1 MERRLVSRA
10 EAMVDLPEAERPV
23 SQIVR
28 PFWWRRRERWG
39 WVREGD
45 QVRLLFVVVVVGGF
59 EEGGGLGTEV
69 GSGAVE
75 VDILGCGSGVKGR
88 VGGGVVM

>member
-1 MERRLVSRA
+1 M
-10 EAMVDLPEAERPV
+10 

-28 PFWWRRRERWG
+28 PFWRRRRERWG

-45 QVRLLFVVVVVGGF
+45 QVRLFWFVVAVMGGL
-59 EEGGGLGTEV
+59 EEGGGLGVEV

-75 VDILGCGSGVKGR
+75 VDMFRCEGRWSGGSSSWRSCHIQFMVLLIFGVDLIE
-88 VGGGVVM
+88 